1 MKGGRIVPT
10 FDFWEI
16 EKIDTSKYEEK
27 EVRMG
32 DWREADPDKY

>member
-1 MKGGRIVPT
+1 MPE

-32 DWREADPDKY
+32 TWTEADSDKW